1 MGIAFE
7 MQVLEEIPG
16 EPDDVQMDMVI
27 TEQTEYRR

>member
-1 MGIAFE
+1 